1 MLFFLNL
8 IYVVISYLLTDKGLR
23 VIIESEMGFLG
34 SSLAK
39 IMPFAIVLILFYL
52 LFADLH
58 W

>member
-1 MLFFLNL
+1 M
-8 IYVVISYLLTDKGLR
+8 TDKGMR
-23 VIIESEMGFLG
+23 VITESEMGFSG